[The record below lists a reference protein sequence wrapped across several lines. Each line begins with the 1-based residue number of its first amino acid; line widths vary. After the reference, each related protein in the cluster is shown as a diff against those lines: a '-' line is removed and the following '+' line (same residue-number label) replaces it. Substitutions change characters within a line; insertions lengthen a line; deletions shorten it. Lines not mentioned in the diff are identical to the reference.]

1 MKYYLNIGS
10 NLGDRKQNLLSAIQ
24 AIECKLQAT
33 AQASSIIESTAWGFD
48 SDNTFLNIGIAIDS
62 DIIPEEML
70 RITQSIE
77 KTLGSATHRNYDG
90 SYCDRLIDIDI
101 IAVDEETIESENLT
115 IPHPRMH
122 LREFV
127 LAPMTQLAPHWNH
140 PILHKTASQ
149 LLNK

>member
-10 NLGDRKQNLLSAIQ
+10 NLGDRNQNLLSAIQ
-24 AIECKLQAT
+24 TLESKLQAT

-77 KTLGSATHRNYDG
+77 RNLGSSTHRNPDG
-90 SYCDRLIDIDI
+90 SYCDRLIDIDL

-127 LAPMTQLAPHWNH
+127 LAPMAQLAPHWNH

-149 LLNK
+149 LLDK